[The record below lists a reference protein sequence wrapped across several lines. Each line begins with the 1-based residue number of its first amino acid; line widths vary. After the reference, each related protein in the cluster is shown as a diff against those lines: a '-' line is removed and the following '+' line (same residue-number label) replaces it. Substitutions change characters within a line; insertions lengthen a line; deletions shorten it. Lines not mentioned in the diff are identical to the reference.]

1 VEEDLLVAG
10 CTSRCKSQRIEK
22 DMTACIKLCYNWPGT
37 CLHKESCSSC
47 KQTVVLMAKPQ
58 WVVFGCPYPV
68 VVQVEV
74 ACTEARMTERIEK
87 DMLAYMK
94 VWCNYPRNSLYS
106 Q

>member
-1 VEEDLLVAG
+1 MAG

-22 DMTACIKLCYNWPGT
+22 DMPAYIKLCYNWPGT
-37 CLHKESCSSC
+37 CLHKDSCSSC
-47 KQTVVLMAKPQ
+47 KQTVVLMAKPRR
-58 WVVFGCPYPV
+58 V

-74 ACTEARMTERIEK
+74 ACTEARMTEHIEK

-94 VWCNYPRNSLYS
+94 VWCNYPHNSLYN